1 MLSTSVI
8 IRAWKSEDY
17 RHSLSS
23 AEQASLPV
31 NPAGSYEIGDE
42 EFSEELSI
50 FPSCYPSAKPCSYSC
65 DYKV

>member
-1 MLSTSVI
+1 MLSANAI

-17 RHSLSS
+17 RHTLRSDEL
-23 AEQASLPV
+23 AALPV
-31 NPAGSYEIGDE
+31 NPAGSHEIPD
-42 EFSEELSI
+42 EELSDGPGI